1 MVSRLPTLNLTPLK
15 THAHPQALNTMPN
28 FDEPIDRRHH
38 HSYKWTRYDDGDVI
52 PLWVADMDFRPP
64 AAVSDAL
71 QQQLQ
76 HGVFGYTNDPIAEL
90 NAATIDYVKALHG
103 WSINAEWLVW
113 LPSMVTG
120 FNLACRIAGE
130 RGDGIA
136 CALPV
141 YPPMRSAALHAERTA
156 VTIPM
161 RLRRERWIL
170 DFDALSANLSAQTR
184 MLLFCN
190 PHNPGG
196 TVYTRE
202 ELDTLHHIA
211 QRHDLLICSDEIHG
225 DLVLD
230 PQAKHLPFGSLN
242 DDAAQRS
249 VTLMAASKTY
259 NIAGLCCGF
268 AIIPNTR
275 LRQRYKQA
283 MRGLITH
290 VNVFGQIATHAAFRH
305 GAAWRQA
312 LLDYLR
318 GNLALII
325 EQLGNL
331 PGVKLYRPEASF
343 LVWMDVS
350 ALNLNDPAAYFLQQG
365 VAFSPGADFGD
376 PHCLRFNFG
385 CTRGTLRTALHRIRQ
400 AIDALGPR

>member
-1 MVSRLPTLNLTPLK
+1 MF
-15 THAHPQALNTMPN
+15 N
-28 FDEPIDRRHH
+28 FDEPIDRRQR
-38 HSYKWTRYDDGDVI
+38 HSAKWTRYQDRDAI

-90 NAATIDYVKALHG
+90 NAATIDYLQALHG
-103 WSINAEWLVW
+103 WSIHAEWLVW
-113 LPSMVTG
+113 LPSLVTG

-130 RGDGIA
+130 RGDAIA
-136 CALPV
+136 CPLPV
-141 YPPMRSAALHAERTA
+141 YPPMRSAPAHAERTSIT
-156 VTIPM
+156 VPM
-161 RLRRERWIL
+161 RLRGDRWVL
-170 DFDALSANLSAQTR
+170 DFDALRAKLSPQTR
-184 MLLFCN
+184 LLLFCN

-196 TVYTRE
+196 AVYTRE

-211 QRHDLLICSDEIHG
+211 QQHDLLICSDEIHC

-230 PQAKHLPFGSLN
+230 PEAAHLPFAALN

-259 NIAGLCCGF
+259 NVAGLCCGF
-268 AIIPNTR
+268 AIIPNAR
-275 LRQRYKQA
+275 LRQRYQHA
-283 MRGLITH
+283 LRGLNTH
-290 VNVFGQIATHAAFRH
+290 VNVFGQLATRAAFRH
-305 GAAWRQA
+305 GAAWRSA
-312 LLDYLR
+312 LLSYLR

-325 EQLGNL
+325 DQLGAT
-331 PGVKLYRPEASF
+331 PGLKPYRPQAGF

-350 ALNLNDPAAYFLQQG
+350 ALRLSDPAAYFLQHG

-376 PHCLRFNFG
+376 PRYLRLNFG
-385 CTRGTLRTALHRIRQ
+385 CTRDTLKTALQRIRQ
-400 AIDALGPR
+400 AIDALDFNQPRA